1 MLIEVNKEF
10 KTPIYKQ
17 IINSILKN
25 IDDGTIGI
33 GSQLPLI
40 NHIALE
46 YNLAKETVLK
56 SYHHLQGKGILQT
69 VHGKGFFVASDNVA
83 TEHRVFILFDAFSA
97 YKEAIYLAMKEEFGK
112 KATIDLF
119 FHHYNPKVFK
129 QMVSDAV
136 GNYTSYLVL
145 PFDDPNITKLLE
157 PIPFEKLV
165 LIDRKPRSYTKKY
178 NGVFQDFDNDIYN
191 SLFEAKDNLPKYNKL
206 ILVFRNL
213 ITAVPAELKKGF
225 ERFCKDF
232 KVNYQVLTDP
242 LKESKLECKTAYIVI
257 DDEDLVFL
265 VENANRQKL
274 KIGKDIGIIS
284 YNDTSLK
291 KVISN
296 GISVISTDFVKMGK
310 DACNMIKTSTMV
322 CKSNPSSFI
331 DRGSF

>member
-1 MLIEVNKEF
+1 MLLEVNKDL

-17 IINSILKN
+17 IINSILKS
-25 IDDGTIGI
+25 IDDGTLEI
-33 GSQLPLI
+33 GSQLPSI
-40 NHIALE
+40 NQIALE
-46 YNLAKETVLK
+46 FNLAKETVVK
-56 SYHHLQGKGILQT
+56 SYHHLQGIGILQA

-97 YKEAIYLAMKEEFGK
+97 YKEVIYLAIKEAFGK
-112 KATIDLF
+112 KATIDLY

-136 GNYTSYLVL
+136 GNYTSYLIL
-145 PFDDPNITKLLE
+145 PFDDPNITELLE
-157 PIPFEKLV
+157 PIPFDKLV
-165 LIDRKPRSYTKKY
+165 LIDRKPESYTKKY
-178 NGVFQDFDNDIYN
+178 NGVFQDFNNDIYN
-191 SLFEAKDNLPKYNKL
+191 SLYEAKGNLPKYKKL

-213 ITAVPAELKKGF
+213 ITVVPSELKKGF
-225 ERFCKDF
+225 ERFCNDF
-232 KVNYQVLTDP
+232 KVNYQVLNVP
-242 LKESKLECKTAYIVI
+242 LKESKLEFKSAYIVI

-274 KIGKDIGIIS
+274 KIGQDIGIIS

-296 GISVISTDFVKMGK
+296 GISVISTDFSKMGK
-310 DACNMIKTSTMV
+310 DACNMIKTSTMA

-331 DRGSF
+331 NRGSF